1 VFRNAKAI
9 DSVEP
14 KNRNVF
20 DTRDVS
26 GDRPAVTGLS
36 AGDLL
41 ERAAALRREG
51 QPFVLATVVRAL
63 RPASAKPGDRA
74 LLFGNHKQAVGWV
87 GGGCVHTSI
96 EREAARALADGAP
109 RLVRLSPEAR
119 AEDGIVSYPM
129 TCHSGGTLD
138 IYLEPVLPAPELVVL
153 GESPVAEALTLLGA
167 PLGFRIRSSLDD
179 VATPDAWVVAAAM
192 SSAEDHPAV
201 RAALA
206 RGVAYV
212 AMVASRRRTEAFL
225 DELRSEG
232 FSEEV
237 LARLKAPAGLDI
249 GAATGPEIA
258 LSILAEIVQRRRS
271 RPLAEV
277 PLNVSETAIDPICG
291 MEVEIATARWTAERD
306 GQTYYFC
313 APGCRRAFL
322 AASEPSPPALS
333 QR

>member
-9 DSVEP
+9 GSVEP
-14 KNRNVF
+14 KNGNVF

-26 GDRPAVTGLS
+26 GERPAVTGLS

-74 LLFGNHKQAVGWV
+74 LLFGEHKSVGWV

-109 RLVRLSPEAR
+109 RLVRLSPEAS

-153 GESPVAEALTLLGA
+153 GESPVADALTLLGA
-167 PLGFRIRSSLDD
+167 PLGFRVRSSLDD

-201 RAALA
+201 RAALE

-225 DELRSEG
+225 DELRGEG

-271 RPLAEV
+271 RPLAEA

-313 APGCRRAFL
+313 APGCRRAFV